1 MAAKGKT
8 TTKAKTH
15 KGARKRFKL
24 TAKGKV
30 KMHKAGKR
38 HNLSSKSRTRK
49 RRLTK
54 PTLVFKGLVDEIRKA
69 FPHG

>member
-1 MAAKGKT
+1 
-8 TTKAKTH
+8 
-15 KGARKRFKL
+15 
-24 TAKGKV
+24 
-30 KMHKAGKR
+30 MHKAGKR
-38 HNLSSKSRTRK
+38 HNLSSKSRNRK

>member
-24 TAKGKV
+24 TANGKV
-30 KMHKAGKR
+30 KMKRAGMR
-38 HNLSSKSRTRK
+38 HNTGLKKKKRK
-49 RRLTK
+49 NRLNQEAY
-54 PTLVFKGLVDEIRKA
+54 VFKGFEDEIRKA